1 MEKINQ
7 AFSYLNSAQITF
19 VATSCPDQGISE
31 LGLLPKD
38 HMFCG
43 RVKSTNVSI
52 VTDFSNMNCFTCKMR
67 EALSSCFT
75 ADGSVNRRGKGNITP
90 SPCGE
95 TQICTG
101 YEFFCFVLRV
111 RGAVIQQC
119 ADIVTGIFCP

>member
-1 MEKINQ
+1 MEKVNQ
-7 AFSYLNSAQITF
+7 ASSHLNSAQITF

-31 LGLLPKD
+31 LGILPED

-43 RVKSTNVSI
+43 GVKSTNVYK
-52 VTDFSNMNCFTCKMR
+52 VTDFSNMNSFICKMR

-75 ADGSVNRRGKGNITP
+75 AGGSVNRRGKGKITP

-101 YEFFCFVLRV
+101 YEFFCFFLRV
-111 RGAVIQQC
+111 RGGVIQQC